1 MTKSLNKNH
10 GGPLTDREFQ
20 YIYSKVPRLCV
31 DVMVKSHKGV
41 ILTLRDIEP
50 YKNFW
55 HIPGGTVHYRETII
69 GAVERIAK
77 KELGIRVSGIEM
89 LGFIEYP
96 SELKLRGWGWTVSLV
111 IGCKLKSGKLDIG
124 REARDLMYLKTL
136 KDLPLDLVSEQK
148 NFIKQKIRKNW
159 LRAK

>member
-77 KELGIRVSGIEM
+77 KELGIRLQE
-89 LGFIEYP
+89 
-96 SELKLRGWGWTVSLV
+96 R
-111 IGCKLKSGKLDIG
+111 
-124 REARDLMYLKTL
+124 
-136 KDLPLDLVSEQK
+136 Q
-148 NFIKQKIRKNW
+148 
-159 LRAK
+159 